1 LIEFALSALAA
12 IFVVMDPLGAI
23 PIFLGVTQGY
33 TTERRNAIVK
43 KACLAAFLILLGFA
57 LLGGL
62 IFKIFGI
69 TLAAFRVAGGI
80 LFLKIAFDMLYG
92 KMPETHLTSGEEK
105 EAIEKEEVA
114 IVPLA
119 MPLLSGPATI
129 ATVLVL
135 MEKAQSLFYSF
146 FVILAV
152 LISCI
157 SSYIILRSSDWLFHK
172 LGQTGLKIFVR
183 IMGLILLALA
193 VQFIL
198 EGIKEMF
205 FK

>member
-1 LIEFALSALAA
+1 LIEFVLSALAA

-23 PIFLGVTQGY
+23 PVVLGVTQGY

-43 KACLAAFLILLGFA
+43 KACLVAFLILLGFA

-69 TLAAFRVAGGI
+69 SLAAFRVAGGI
-80 LFLKIAFDMLYG
+80 LFLKISFDMLYA

-119 MPLLSGPATI
+119 MPLLSGPASI

-135 MEKAQSLFYSF
+135 MEKSQSLFYSF
-146 FVILAV
+146 FVILAILV
-152 LISCI
+152 SCI
-157 SSYIILRSSDWLFHK
+157 SSYIILHSSDWLFQK
-172 LGQTGLKIFVR
+172 LGETGLKIFVR

>member
-1 LIEFALSALAA
+1 MIEFVLSALAA

-23 PIFLGVTQGY
+23 PVVLGVTQGY

-43 KACLAAFLILLGFA
+43 KACLVAFLILLGFA

-69 TLAAFRVAGGI
+69 SLAAFRVAGGI
-80 LFLKIAFDMLYG
+80 LFLKISFDMLYA

-119 MPLLSGPATI
+119 MPLLSGPASI

-135 MEKAQSLFYSF
+135 MEKSQSLFYSF
-146 FVILAV
+146 FVILAILV
-152 LISCI
+152 SCI
-157 SSYIILRSSDWLFHK
+157 SSYIILHSSDWLFQK
-172 LGQTGLKIFVR
+172 LGETGLKIFVR

>member
-23 PIFLGVTQGY
+23 PVVLGVTQGY

-43 KACLAAFLILLGFA
+43 KACLVAFLILLAFA

-69 TLAAFRVAGGI
+69 SLAAFRVAGGI
-80 LFLKIAFDMLYG
+80 LFLKISFDMLYA
-92 KMPETHLTSGEEK
+92 KRSETHLTSGEEK

-119 MPLLSGPATI
+119 MPLLSGPASI

-135 MEKAQSLFYSF
+135 MEKSQSLSYSL
-146 FVILAV
+146 FVILAILV
-152 LISCI
+152 SCI
-157 SSYIILRSSDWLFHK
+157 SAYIILRSSSWLFQK
-172 LGQTGLKIFVR
+172 LGETGLKIFVR

>member
-1 LIEFALSALAA
+1 LIEFVLSALAA

-23 PIFLGVTQGY
+23 PVVLGVTQGY

-43 KACLAAFLILLGFA
+43 KACLVAFLILLGFA

-69 TLAAFRVAGGI
+69 SLAAFRVAGGI
-80 LFLKIAFDMLYG
+80 LFLKISFDMLYA

-114 IVPLA
+114 VVPLA
-119 MPLLSGPATI
+119 MPMLSGPASI

-135 MEKAQSLFYSF
+135 MEKAQTLFYSF
-146 FVILAV
+146 FVILAILV
-152 LISCI
+152 SCI
-157 SSYIILRSSDWLFHK
+157 SAYIILRSSSWLFQK
-172 LGQTGLKIFVR
+172 LGETGLKIFVR

>member
-1 LIEFALSALAA
+1 MIEFVLSALAA

-23 PIFLGVTQGY
+23 PVVLGVTQGY

-43 KACLAAFLILLGFA
+43 KACLVAFLILLGFA

-69 TLAAFRVAGGI
+69 SLAAFRVAGGI
-80 LFLKIAFDMLYG
+80 LFLKISFDMLYA

-105 EAIEKEEVA
+105 EAIEKEEVP

-119 MPLLSGPATI
+119 MPLLSGPASI

-135 MEKAQSLFYSF
+135 MEKSQSLFYSF
-146 FVILAV
+146 FVILAILV
-152 LISCI
+152 SCI
-157 SSYIILRSSDWLFHK
+157 SS
-172 LGQTGLKIFVR
+172 
-183 IMGLILLALA
+183 
-193 VQFIL
+193 
-198 EGIKEMF
+198 
-205 FK
+205 